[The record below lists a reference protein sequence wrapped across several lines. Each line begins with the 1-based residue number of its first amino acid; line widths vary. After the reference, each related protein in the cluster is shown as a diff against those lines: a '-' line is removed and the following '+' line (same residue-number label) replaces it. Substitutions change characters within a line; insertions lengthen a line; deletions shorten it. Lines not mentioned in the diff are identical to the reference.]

1 MVVFGVGDSCQHL
14 GRNITTLLAPVA
26 WLGALLGVFPYSR
39 RRATIDPGE
48 SLADSP
54 SSLIQAETDKEAR
67 ERAAP
72 TSPHSADPPYRF
84 VFWSFRSTIVAVWL
98 SLVLLGY
105 FPMMFTMEQEP
116 VTDTEG
122 TGILHSLSYT
132 SWFSLIVMYF
142 GWWAV
147 ISHRREFESHLA
159 AMEKYPTAFR
169 DNRSCL
175 VLMLGLIFFLFN
187 LVLQMDVT
195 RRALP
200 AKDIPTLFF
209 YMGMAAHFSG
219 MENVMISV
227 LWVLLAHHTH
237 QLHSAN
243 ATLSYALQSSDLC
256 CLQTSRKLVMQ
267 ARGLCNGTE
276 DLMKTGIMPQLLRT
290 STYLCYSL
298 AIGYLSLEQ
307 PQVAVMWE
315 NTWIR
320 YTLVLIAIIQ
330 FIFTFFLGHQCYMAG
345 NATIHLLQGK
355 GEGHDQYSREV
366 SGIRR
371 DLLTAPLVFTVNDF
385 INLTLPNLWNLLQFL
400 ITQVVI
406 LVQFTQYDLDS
417 PLVEATSNTTTTI

>member
-48 SLADSP
+48 SLAD
-54 SSLIQAETDKEAR
+54 
-67 ERAAP
+67 
-72 TSPHSADPPYRF
+72 
-84 VFWSFRSTIVAVWL
+84 
-98 SLVLLGY
+98 
-105 FPMMFTMEQEP
+105 TMEQEP
-116 VTDTEG
+116 VTDTE
-122 TGILHSLSYT
+122 
-132 SWFSLIVMYF
+132 VMYF

-187 LVLQMDVT
+187 LVLQMD
-195 RRALP
+195 
-200 AKDIPTLFF
+200 
-209 YMGMAAHFSG
+209 GMAAHFSG

-320 YTLVLIAIIQ
+320 YTL
-330 FIFTFFLGHQCYMAG
+330 G